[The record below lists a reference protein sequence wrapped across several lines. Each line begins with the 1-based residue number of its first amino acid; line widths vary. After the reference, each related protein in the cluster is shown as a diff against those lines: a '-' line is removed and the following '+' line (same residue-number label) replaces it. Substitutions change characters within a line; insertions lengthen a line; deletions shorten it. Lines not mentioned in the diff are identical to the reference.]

1 MNILTII
8 LFGFTGGIVRA
19 LVGLL
24 KNKVFLGKQ
33 KFKPWKFI
41 ITILISGIIGLFCGL
56 LTVEDYR
63 LALLAGYA
71 GTHFIQS
78 MYKVFK

>member
-1 MNILTII
+1 MEIITIM
-8 LFGFTGGIVRA
+8 LFGFIGGLVRA

>member
-1 MNILTII
+1 MEIFTIM
-8 LFGFTGGIVRA
+8 LFGFTGGIARA
-19 LVGLL
+19 LAGLL

-56 LTVEDYR
+56 LLIDDYR

-71 GTHFIQS
+71 GTHFIQT
-78 MYKVFK
+78 MYKVFR